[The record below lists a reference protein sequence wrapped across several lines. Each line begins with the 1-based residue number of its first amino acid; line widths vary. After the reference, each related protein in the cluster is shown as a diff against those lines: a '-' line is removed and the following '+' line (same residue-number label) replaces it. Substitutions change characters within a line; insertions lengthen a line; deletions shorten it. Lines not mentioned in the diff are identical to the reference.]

1 MVQTQEKH
9 RSCKF
14 SLPFR
19 LELNSKS
26 IKKVE
31 KEAFLPYL
39 MLVLFANISIGD
51 GGKGAAVSPLKLGRN
66 PFRANF
72 LKEQ

>member
-1 MVQTQEKH
+1 
-9 RSCKF
+9 
-14 SLPFR
+14 
-19 LELNSKS
+19 
-26 IKKVE
+26 
-31 KEAFLPYL
+31 

-72 LKEQ
+72 LKNNRKFGQKVYSPPKKRI